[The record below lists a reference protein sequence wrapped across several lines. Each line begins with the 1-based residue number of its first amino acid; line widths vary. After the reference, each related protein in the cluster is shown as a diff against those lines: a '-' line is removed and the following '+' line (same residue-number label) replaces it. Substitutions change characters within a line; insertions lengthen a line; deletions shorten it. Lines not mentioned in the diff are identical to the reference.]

1 MKIALAILFVVA
13 LCAHVSVVTSA
24 TSGVPVLPGS
34 VVVTSS
40 TTTAKPWTQRFKD
53 GLGKFLQG
61 AAIAGAVQ
69 QGFQNARSHKHK
81 PTSSLA
87 SAAKS
92 H

>member
-1 MKIALAILFVVA
+1 MKIAFVILLAVA
-13 LCAHVSVVTSA
+13 LCAHVSVVTCA
-24 TSGVPVLPGS
+24 TSTVPTLTGS
-34 VVVTSS
+34 LFGTTS
-40 TTTAKPWTQRFKD
+40 TTTTKPWTQRFKD

-81 PTSSLA
+81 PSLA